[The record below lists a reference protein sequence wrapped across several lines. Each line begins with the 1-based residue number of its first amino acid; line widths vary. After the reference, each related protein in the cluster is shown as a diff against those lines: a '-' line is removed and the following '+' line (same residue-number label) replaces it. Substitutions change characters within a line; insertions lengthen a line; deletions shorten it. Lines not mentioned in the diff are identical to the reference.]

1 MPLLDIKKFIE
12 EKTVFTL
19 TDRYDLPSSDR
30 TFPGGAHYRI
40 EIPGVEKPSNFE
52 ALARESER
60 RGIPIH
66 RVIAAVGGSALLDKQ
81 ELGYFVEMGAAMKTE
96 IMINPAPTRG
106 WDTGRQYATS
116 EGFVSGMRIRGQDNL
131 YLWLKEFDRCLSV
144 GIRGFLIADEGLLFL
159 VNQMRSEKVIPAEVK
174 FKVSVFA
181 GHGNAVGGKLLENLG
196 ADSFNPLADLSLPML
211 AAIRSAV
218 QIPLDVYISLVD
230 SMGGFQR
237 HLEAD
242 EIVRICAPVYLKFEP
257 GKSEAELYNAWAEP
271 AYLDY
276 LVREKVKYAEICRD
290 WCERSNFNLVF
301 NDYAEDLSVPKL

>member
-1 MPLLDIKKFIE
+1 
-12 EKTVFTL
+12 
-19 TDRYDLPSSDR
+19 
-30 TFPGGAHYRI
+30 
-40 EIPGVEKPSNFE
+40 
-52 ALARESER
+52 
-60 RGIPIH
+60 
-66 RVIAAVGGSALLDKQ
+66 
-81 ELGYFVEMGAAMKTE
+81 
-96 IMINPAPTRG
+96 
-106 WDTGRQYATS
+106 
-116 EGFVSGMRIRGQDNL
+116 
-131 YLWLKEFDRCLSV
+131 
-144 GIRGFLIADEGLLFL
+144 
-159 VNQMRSEKVIPAEVK
+159 MRSEKVIPAEVK